1 MKHWCVAN
9 GGGQSS
15 SAYAV
20 PVTFNTLLLPMLQ
33 ATASIP
39 TQHALKYW
47 HAIFTYV
54 ADFVRCLDVTHGSDR
69 WLVDYGIILAY
80 RLRSTMKLRSRDGLS
95 KDKDGA
101 YEFRVAVAKAL
112 VQPWKDRR
120 KKQAKPTAPRRA
132 STNKR
137 DNLPAT
143 RLSGCV
149 HHWLGRVKTCN
160 ARKRCRWCGVGNNT
174 KCASSA
180 VAVVWTTPHTCVGAA
195 YYYCKTCPA
204 RPFLCAGECWNKW
217 HGQDEPAKLYC
228 DRGASAQHA
237 SHGEDA
243 LADEN
248 DRGVPMSYWW

>member
-101 YEFRVAVAKAL
+101 
-112 VQPWKDRR
+112 
-120 KKQAKPTAPRRA
+120 
-132 STNKR
+132 
-137 DNLPAT
+137 
-143 RLSGCV
+143 
-149 HHWLGRVKTCN
+149 
-160 ARKRCRWCGVGNNT
+160 
-174 KCASSA
+174 
-180 VAVVWTTPHTCVGAA
+180 
-195 YYYCKTCPA
+195 
-204 RPFLCAGECWNKW
+204 
-217 HGQDEPAKLYC
+217 
-228 DRGASAQHA
+228 
-237 SHGEDA
+237 
-243 LADEN
+243 
-248 DRGVPMSYWW
+248 

>member
-1 MKHWCVAN
+1 MHC
-9 GGGQSS
+9 
-15 SAYAV
+15 YAHHKEYEDCYTRV
-20 PVTFNTLLLPMLQ
+20 DGLNEAL

-47 HAIFTYV
+47 HAIFT
-54 ADFVRCLDVTHGSDR
+54 

-174 KCASSA
+174 KS
-180 VAVVWTTPHTCVGAA
+180 

-228 DRGASAQHA
+228 DRGASAHHA